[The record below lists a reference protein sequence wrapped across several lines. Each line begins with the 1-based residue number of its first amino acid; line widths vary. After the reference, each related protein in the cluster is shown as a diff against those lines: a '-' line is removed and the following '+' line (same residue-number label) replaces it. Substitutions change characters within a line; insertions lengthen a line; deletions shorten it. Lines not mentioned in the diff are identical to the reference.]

1 MSSRRPIAEIL
12 YDSDASLRLITSE
25 LRNILARD
33 YPTDPERIL
42 EAIRQADG
50 DQQDSAPLGSPSP
63 AFQG

>member
-1 MSSRRPIAEIL
+1 MPGRRPMAEIL
-12 YDSDASLRLITSE
+12 YDSDASLRLISTE

-33 YPTDPERIL
+33 VPTDPDRIL

-50 DQQDSAPLGSPSP
+50 DSSDTELLGSHEP

>member
-1 MSSRRPIAEIL
+1 MTRRPMAEIL

-25 LRNILARD
+25 LRNILSRD
-33 YPTDPERIL
+33 CPTDPDLIL

-50 DQQDSAPLGSPSP
+50 DPTDSEPLGLLSP